1 MAIINRVRL
10 YILALRL
17 RVAMARYEKL
27 RRELFND

>member
-1 MAIINRVRL
+1 MINRVRL

-17 RVAMARYEKL
+17 RLAMARYEKL

>member
-1 MAIINRVRL
+1 MISRVRL

-27 RRELFND
+27 RRELFD

>member
-1 MAIINRVRL
+1 MISRVRL

>member
-1 MAIINRVRL
+1 MINRVRL